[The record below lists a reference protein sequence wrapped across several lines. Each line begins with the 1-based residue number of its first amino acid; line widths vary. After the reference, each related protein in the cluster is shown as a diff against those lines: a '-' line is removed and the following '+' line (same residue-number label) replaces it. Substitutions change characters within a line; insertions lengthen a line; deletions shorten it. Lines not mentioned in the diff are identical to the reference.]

1 MLFVKYR
8 NEALRYFITD
18 KNILRQ
24 LPSFIIFAAREW
36 RLQMS
41 DIKRWIS
48 KWPPIAITNPCTVWG
63 PDRVRKTSSA
73 RQHCWPD
80 FFCISERLGQDTK
93 VQHWHKVIIF
103 WNYFIRNY
111 WVSCF
116 QSHLFGFLWKCG
128 RPKKSLSC
136 SFLAQVMFAINENLS
151 PLIAICNCQLS
162 IVFRVDPFYIWGCP
176 PQWGGNHWQ
185 KWNLQVFNSKL
196 KIRYQNNQKGVMCD
210 IFNLT
215 ITRFQLTRAESTAW
229 YNGITSRSGSLGNL

>member
-1 MLFVKYR
+1 MKFVKYR
-8 NEALRYFITD
+8 NGALRYFITD

-48 KWPPIAITNPCTVWG
+48 KWPPITISNPCTVWG

-116 QSHLFGFLWKCG
+116 QRVTCLVFSENVAVQKHLYHVLSWHRSCLRSMKIYFLLSQFPTVSCQFSSGLIPFTFGDVPL
-128 RPKKSLSC
+128 
-136 SFLAQVMFAINENLS
+136 NEVVITGKNG
-151 PLIAICNCQLS
+151 IYRFS
-162 IVFRVDPFYIWGCP
+162 IP
-176 PQWGGNHWQ
+176 
-185 KWNLQVFNSKL
+185 NSKNS
-196 KIRYQNNQKGVMCD
+196 K
-210 IFNLT
+210 
-215 ITRFQLTRAESTAW
+215 S
-229 YNGITSRSGSLGNL
+229 